1 MTASAVFTPCTD
13 EQLLLDADI
22 ELKSANLRLLQST
35 VRANLPSS
43 TKLVAM
49 VLCCHHNDNAG
60 CAWPSVARLAK
71 LCGMHRTTVEKHLT
85 TLKELGLVLVGKVA
99 GVRTPA
105 YALQEKTLQSVA
117 IEGIAW
123 AKNMLGSADFLK
135 PAPVPPAAPNA
146 VKTDTTSENAVQ
158 GTEER
163 GLTEGTERTGGT
175 GARATPPAPPVAPA
189 PATPAVPEPT
199 SPPDL
204 FASQAPEA
212 QTAGLAESSAAF
224 VPLVDQINAQRASN
238 GKKPFTLADIA
249 QLRVEAAKS
258 GITAVQAAQWILERT
273 GRNFFKADYF
283 APPAPAPVAT
293 TAPQP
298 APQPAPAPALTAEE
312 QAEQEAAATAARAKL
327 KSMFSQ
333 PASAATPAPAAD
345 MLIVP
350 RTGHA
355 WADSA
360 IAEALAG
367 QPVAV
372 RRLEMAC
379 EVAKVGYSVVRA
391 AQKRAAAALT
401 AIAA

>member
-146 VKTDTTSENAVQ
+146 VKTDTPSETAVP

-163 GLTEGTERTGGT
+163 GLTEGTE
-175 GARATPPAPPVAPA
+175 
-189 PATPAVPEPT
+189 
-199 SPPDL
+199 
-204 FASQAPEA
+204 
-212 QTAGLAESSAAF
+212 
-224 VPLVDQINAQRASN
+224 
-238 GKKPFTLADIA
+238 
-249 QLRVEAAKS
+249 
-258 GITAVQAAQWILERT
+258 
-273 GRNFFKADYF
+273 
-283 APPAPAPVAT
+283 
-293 TAPQP
+293 
-298 APQPAPAPALTAEE
+298 
-312 QAEQEAAATAARAKL
+312 
-327 KSMFSQ
+327 
-333 PASAATPAPAAD
+333 
-345 MLIVP
+345 
-350 RTGHA
+350 
-355 WADSA
+355 
-360 IAEALAG
+360 
-367 QPVAV
+367 
-372 RRLEMAC
+372 
-379 EVAKVGYSVVRA
+379 
-391 AQKRAAAALT
+391 
-401 AIAA
+401 